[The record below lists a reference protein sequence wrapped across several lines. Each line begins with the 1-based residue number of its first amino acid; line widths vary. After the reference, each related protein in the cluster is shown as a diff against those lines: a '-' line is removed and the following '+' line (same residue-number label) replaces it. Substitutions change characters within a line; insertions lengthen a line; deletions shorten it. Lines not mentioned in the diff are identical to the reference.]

1 MNGTTLT
8 FKGDGNKIA
17 LLILQSLCGF
27 CFFLLI
33 STFTATFQKEDYH
46 MSIEVVLLFALAY
59 WFFRK
64 KFLNSH
70 GFENV
75 TVENS
80 IIKHRIYRW
89 IFSSNTKIDRT
100 LIKKIQLVNI
110 RKIEGPKIPDYFSD
124 YRIELTLPE
133 NKKYYIGNFISK
145 KEAENLIK
153 ELR

>member
-1 MNGTTLT
+1 MRATPLT
-8 FKGDGNKIA
+8 FKGEGNKIA

-33 STFTATFQKEDYH
+33 SVFTATFQKEDYR
-46 MSIEVVLLFALAY
+46 MTVEVVLLFILAY

-64 KFLNSH
+64 KFLSSH

-75 TVENS
+75 TIEKD

-89 IFSSNTKIDRT
+89 IFSSNTKIDRS

-110 RKIEGPKIPDYFSD
+110 RKIEGKKIPDYFSD
-124 YRIELTLPE
+124 YRIELTFPE

-145 KEAENLIK
+145 KEADSLIK